1 MPISISS
8 LQNSRI
14 KDVIKLAKHNE
25 RDQRQVTVVEGE
37 RECSRAL
44 AAGIIP
50 VETYICPPLL
60 SDEGEQLARRLYQ
73 LDQQRRT
80 MLMEVTPEV
89 FAKIAYRGD
98 SGGIL
103 LVIPYLT
110 HQLSN
115 FTPPEPAFV
124 TIIEGVEKPGNLGAI
139 LRTADAAGVHAV
151 IVTAGVTDM
160 HNPNV
165 IRASLGALFTLPVFE
180 SPVEKTIQW
189 LREHNIQIVAASPE
203 ATHLYTQCDYTLP
216 SALVMG
222 SEAHG
227 LTRPWR
233 EAADSL
239 VTIPRFGVVDSL
251 NLAASTAI
259 MLYEVVRQRNQQ

>member
-60 SDEGEQLARRLYQ
+60 SDEGEQLARQLYQ

-124 TIIEGVEKPGNLGAI
+124 TIIEGVEKPG
-139 LRTADAAGVHAV
+139 
-151 IVTAGVTDM
+151 
-160 HNPNV
+160 
-165 IRASLGALFTLPVFE
+165 
-180 SPVEKTIQW
+180 
-189 LREHNIQIVAASPE
+189 
-203 ATHLYTQCDYTLP
+203 
-216 SALVMG
+216 
-222 SEAHG
+222 
-227 LTRPWR
+227 
-233 EAADSL
+233 
-239 VTIPRFGVVDSL
+239 
-251 NLAASTAI
+251 
-259 MLYEVVRQRNQQ
+259 